1 MTGSRFALDVEGVPR
16 PARAQALLDA
26 LRSRVVIADGAMG
39 TMLQRYEPTLDDYQ
53 QLEGCNEILG
63 VSRPDMIAAIH
74 DDYLAVG
81 IDAIETNTFG
91 ANWSNLSDYDID
103 DRIHELA
110 QVNTRIARER
120 VEAAEARDGR
130 MRWVLGSMGP
140 GTKLPSL
147 GHTTYDHLKQT
158 FALQAEGLIDGG
170 ADAFLVE
177 TSQDLLQTKAAI
189 NGCRQAIVGR
199 GIRLPIFVEVTVE
212 TTGTMLMGSE
222 IGAALTALEPL
233 GVDAIGLNCATGPA
247 EMSEHLRHL
256 SKHAAVP
263 IACMPNAGLPVLAAD
278 GARYPLSPAE
288 LATAHEQFV
297 REFGLSLV
305 GGCCGT
311 TPEHLAAVV
320 ERLAPFREAAGLD
333 TPALRAGTRPAEAE
347 DASPAAVV
355 RPAEDASPAVD
366 GRSEGDVSPAMAAR
380 PPGDAPP
387 LIECAAEGGVYRDP
401 PRSPQE
407 FEPGVSSL
415 YQHVPFRQDAAY
427 LAIGERTNAN
437 GSKAFREAMLE
448 GRWDDCVEIA
458 RAQTR
463 VGAHLLDVC
472 VDYVGRDG
480 VADVREVVSRFASA
494 STLPLVIDSTEP
506 AVIQAGLELV
516 GGRPVVN
523 SVNYEDG
530 DGPASRFGRIMPLVK
545 EHGTAVVALT
555 IDEQGQARTA
565 EDKLRIA
572 SRLVD
577 ELVGEWGMRVEDII
591 VDCLTFPIATGQE
604 ETRRD
609 GIETI
614 EAIRGLVVK
623 YPGINTTLGVS
634 NVSFGLN
641 PAARSVLNSVFI
653 NEAREAGL
661 TSAIVDAAKIVPLA
675 SIPDDQ
681 RKVALDLVWDRR
693 EHDADGNVTYDPLAV
708 MLDLFA
714 GVDTAAL
721 RDQRAAELAA
731 LPVGERLQRRII
743 DGELKGLEADLDLAR
758 AEGMA
763 PLDIINDQLLE
774 GMKVVGERFGSGQMQ
789 LPFVLQSAEVMKTAV
804 ALLEPHMERTES
816 AGKGRIVLATVRGDV
831 HDIGKNLVDI
841 ILTNNGYEVVNL
853 GIKQP
858 IADIIAAAEEHDA
871 DVIGMSG
878 LLVKST
884 VVMKENLEELQAR
897 GLARKWP
904 VLLGGAALTRAYVE
918 DDLAGLFDGE
928 VRYAKDAF
936 EGLALMEPLVRVAR
950 GEPADA
956 VGLPPLKKRI
966 HAAGS
971 RLTLTE
977 PEAMPARSDVAS
989 DNPVPAPPF
998 WGTRIVRGIALAD
1011 YAAYLDERATFMG
1024 QWGLKPG
1031 RGDDG
1036 LSYEQLVETE
1046 GRPRLRYWLDRIL
1059 AEGMLDASVAYGYF
1073 PVVSEGDD
1081 LIVLHHGDDPSG
1093 VLGVPG
1099 LLAPDGGSLAD
1110 RVPSRSDGVPLAD
1123 RVPSRSD
1130 GGSLADRVPSRSDG
1144 VSRSIGTERL
1154 RFTFPRQRR
1163 DRHLCLSDFVRS
1175 RESGRIDVLPVQLV
1189 TAGAR
1194 IDEVTAKL
1202 FAGDKYRDYYEL
1214 NGLVMQLTEALAELW
1229 HARIRSE
1236 LGFAG
1241 EDPADT
1247 AGLFKLEYRGARFS
1261 LGYPACPDMED
1272 RRKVVE
1278 LLRPERMGVEL
1289 SEELQLH
1296 PEQSTDAFVFHH
1308 PEAKYFSV

>member
-1 MTGSRFALDVEGVPR
+1 MTSTAPLRHPLDIDAAPR
-16 PARAQALLDA
+16 PERSQALLDA
-26 LRSRVVIADGAMG
+26 LASRVVIADGAMG
-39 TMLQRYEPTLDDYQ
+39 TMLQRYEPTLEDYR
-53 QLEGCNEILG
+53 QLEGCNEILN
-63 VSRPDMIAAIH
+63 VSRPDMIAQIH

-110 QVNTRIARER
+110 EAGARIARER
-120 VEAAEARDGR
+120 CEAAEAGDGR

-147 GHTTYDHLKQT
+147 GHTTYAHLKDT

-170 ADAFLVE
+170 ADAFLIE
-177 TSQDLLQTKAAI
+177 TSQDLLQTKAAV
-189 NGCRQAIVGR
+189 NGCKQAIVAR

-256 SKHAAVP
+256 SKHSAVT
-263 IACMPNAGLPVLAAD
+263 IACMPNAGLPVLTAD
-278 GARYPLSPAE
+278 GAYYPLTPAE

-297 REFGLSLV
+297 REFGIGLV

-320 ERLAPFREAAGLD
+320 DRIRPLQGGGER
-333 TPALRAGTRPAEAE
+333 
-347 DASPAAVV
+347 AAVV
-355 RPAEDASPAVD
+355 
-366 GRSEGDVSPAMAAR
+366 
-380 PPGDAPP
+380 
-387 LIECAAEGGVYRDP
+387 
-401 PRSPQE
+401 
-407 FEPGVSSL
+407 EPGVASL
-415 YQHVPFRQDAAY
+415 YQHVPFHQDASY

-458 RAQTR
+458 RNQIR

-472 VDYVGRDG
+472 IDYVGRDG
-480 VADVREVVSRFASA
+480 VADIQEVVSRFASA

-506 AVIQAGLELV
+506 AVIRAGLELI

-530 DGPASRFGRIMPLVK
+530 DAPDSRFGRIMPLVK
-545 EHGTAVVALT
+545 EHGTAVIALT

-565 EDKLRIA
+565 DDKLRIA

-577 ELVGEWGMRVEDII
+577 ALVDEWGMRVEDII

-609 GIETI
+609 AIETI
-614 EAIRGLVVK
+614 EAIRGLVAK
-623 YPGINTTLGVS
+623 YPGIHTTLGVS

-641 PAARSVLNSVFI
+641 PAARSVLNSVFLH
-653 NEAREAGL
+653 EATQAGL
-661 TSAIVDAAKIVPLA
+661 DSGIIDAAKIVPLA
-675 SIPDDQ
+675 SIPDDR

-693 EHDADGNVTYDPLAV
+693 EYDAEGAVVYDPLAV
-708 MLDLFA
+708 MLDMFA

-758 AEGMA
+758 AGA
-763 PLDIINDQLLE
+763 PGTPSLTPLQIINDHLLE
-774 GMKVVGERFGSGQMQ
+774 GMKVVGERFGAGQMQ

-804 ALLEPHMERTES
+804 ALLEPHMEKSS
-816 AGKGRIVLATVRGDV
+816 ASGKGRIVLATVRGDV

-841 ILTNNGYEVVNL
+841 ILTNNGYDVVNL

-884 VVMKENLEELQAR
+884 VVMKENLQELQAR
-897 GLARKWP
+897 GLAGRWP

-950 GEPADA
+950 GESPDA

-966 HAAGS
+966 HREGS
-971 RLTLTE
+971 LLTLTE

-989 DNPVPAPPF
+989 DNVVPAPPF
-998 WGTRIVRGIALAD
+998 WGTRIVRGIALAE
-1011 YAAYLDERATFMG
+1011 YAAFLDERATFMG

-1073 PVVSEGDD
+1073 PVVAEGDD
-1081 LIVLHHGDDPSG
+1081 LVVLHHGDDPTG
-1093 VLGVPG
+1093 VLGTTG
-1099 LLAPDGGSLAD
+1099 LLAPDGGS
-1110 RVPSRSDGVPLAD
+1110 
-1123 RVPSRSD
+1123 
-1130 GGSLADRVPSRSDG
+1130 GGTPGED
-1144 VSRSIGTERL
+1144 RL
-1154 RFTFPRQRR
+1154 RFHFPRQRR
-1163 DRHLCLSDFVRS
+1163 DRHLCLADFVRS
-1175 RESGRIDVLPVQLV
+1175 RESGRVDVLPVQLV

-1194 IDEVTAKL
+1194 IDTVTAKL
-1202 FAGDKYRDYYEL
+1202 FAEDRYRDYYEL
-1214 NGLVMQLTEALAELW
+1214 NGLVMQLTEALAEFW

-1236 LGFAG
+1236 LGFGA

-1308 PEAKYFSV
+1308 PAAKYFSV